1 MFIVQPD
8 ANSQCGSVDFFLTA
22 FFTRTALCR
31 VFVGG
36 GGVSPASGAV
46 PATTMV
52 MVVVADGAA
61 PTSSGSVL
69 EDEVEGL
76 QVDTISMSQYQH
88 RAIQQSGKSVPGR
101 FDCFSFPLPHQP
113 TTLRDRR

>member
-1 MFIVQPD
+1 MQTD
-8 ANSQCGSVDFFLTA
+8 SVDFFLTT
-22 FFTRTALCR
+22 FFTRMALCE
-31 VFVGG
+31 VSVSG
-36 GGVSPASGAV
+36 GGVSPAGGTV
-46 PATTMV
+46 PATAKV

-76 QVDTISMSQYQH
+76 QVDTVSMSQYQH
-88 RAIQQSGKSVPGR
+88 TVIQQGIKSVPGR

-113 TTLRDRR
+113 TTLRYQR

>member
-1 MFIVQPD
+1 MQTHF
-8 ANSQCGSVDFFLTA
+8 VDFFLTA
-22 FFTRTALCR
+22 FFTHTALCG
-31 VFVGG
+31 VSVGS

-46 PATTMV
+46 PATAMV
-52 MVVVADGAA
+52 TVVVADGAA

-76 QVDTISMSQYQH
+76 QVDTVSTSQYQH
-88 RAIQQSGKSVPGR
+88 TATQQSSKSVPGR

-113 TTLRDRR
+113 TTLRDQR